1 MSQRPNILLIV
12 LDDLGIGQFAPVA
25 RELELTEVDPALLA
39 YTDALGADGYDKQTA
54 LDCARRAMPFL
65 TKLSE
70 KSVVCSRAFATSSLC
85 APSRQGL
92 LTGCNQTRWGAYR
105 NIDINVCGLQAQ
117 HCLVK
122 ELQNNGYRTGLIGKW
137 HVGSRD
143 HALRQQILDTGGTEE
158 DIHDSGYW
166 GSVIERDHPLNH
178 GFDYAFFYNRWE
190 CDFYDSRLIWEN
202 RAFTGRQTQYN
213 TDLFTDKALQ
223 FMDESLDEG
232 QPFFAELALHAV
244 HLPLNVD
251 APDDYAKAFQTGDTS
266 IDQFY
271 AHVYAVD
278 QSVERIAD
286 FLKARGEWENT
297 ILFFTS
303 DNGATCKVGDGDLSL
318 LPGNGRFK
326 GHKGNFYQGG
336 IRVPLMMHWP
346 QQIPQPAHINTA
358 VSLMDV
364 LPTALD
370 AAGIPAPE
378 GIDGRS
384 ILRVLEAPDAPLHEQ
399 LIFTGIH
406 APSWG
411 YSGKRVIGS
420 AQGRRDEFPGAW
432 VIIQGDW
439 LLRFVGRLDAGL
451 LQDYPDGSDPYFALF
466 NIKADPLEQ
475 HDQYAAEPAIAERMT
490 AAYMAH
496 AQHLPPPHAWDRE
509 RWEELVPSEARQAI
523 RG

>member
-1 MSQRPNILLIV
+1 MNQRPNILVIV

-25 RELELTEVDPALLA
+25 RALQLSDIDPALLA
-39 YTDALGADGYDKQTA
+39 YTEALGAAEAYDPQTA

-65 TKLSE
+65 TRLAE
-70 KSVVCSRAFATSSLC
+70 QSVVCSRAFATSSLC

-105 NIDINVCGLQAQ
+105 NIDINVCGMAGQ

-122 ELQNNGYRTGLIGKW
+122 NLQEQGYRTGLIGKW
-137 HVGSRD
+137 HVGTRD
-143 HALRQQILDTGGTEE
+143 HALQQRILDEGGGEQE
-158 DIHDSGYW
+158 VHDAGYW
-166 GSVIERDHPLNH
+166 GSVCERDHPLNH
-178 GFDYAFFYNRWE
+178 GFDYGFFYNRWE
-190 CDFYDSRLIWEN
+190 CDFYNSRLLWEN
-202 RAFTGRQTQYN
+202 RTFTGRQPRYN

-223 FMDESLDEG
+223 FMTDSLDAG
-232 QPFFAELALHAV
+232 QPFFTELALHAV

-251 APDDYAKAFQTGDTS
+251 APAAYAEPFKTGYRS

-278 QSVERIAD
+278 CSVQRIAD
-286 FLKARGEWENT
+286 YLKQRGAWDNT
-297 ILFFTS
+297 LLFFMS

-318 LPGNGRFK
+318 VPGNGRFK
-326 GHKGNFYQGG
+326 GHKGNYHQGG

-346 QQIPQPAHINTA
+346 QQIKKPVHITTA

-364 LPTALD
+364 LPTVLD
-370 AAGIPAPE
+370 AAGLDIPA

-384 ILRVLEAPDAPLHEQ
+384 LLPCIDNPDTPLHEH
-399 LIFTGIH
+399 LFFTGIH

-411 YSGKRVIGS
+411 YTGKRVIGS

-432 VIIQGDW
+432 VMIEGDW

-451 LQDYPDGSDPYFALF
+451 LHDLPAGAEPHFALF
-466 NIKADPLEQ
+466 NIAEDPLEQ
-475 HDQYAAEPAIAERMT
+475 RDLYAAQPQIAARM
-490 AAYMAH
+490 AATYNAH
-496 AQHLPPPHAWDRE
+496 AQHLPPPHAWDLH
-509 RWEELVPSEARQAI
+509 RWQELVPQSDSVC
-523 RG
+523 G